1 MNLFILSLLLFLSG
15 TVVVVMAFDT
25 ENAQK
30 NLLRYG
36 VSLLTVSLLIFIYA
50 VTLSLIEL
58 QELLDLIG
66 A

>member
-1 MNLFILSLLLFLSG
+1 M
-15 TVVVVMAFDT
+15 MAFDS

-36 VSLLTVSLLIFIYA
+36 VSLLTVSLLVFMYA